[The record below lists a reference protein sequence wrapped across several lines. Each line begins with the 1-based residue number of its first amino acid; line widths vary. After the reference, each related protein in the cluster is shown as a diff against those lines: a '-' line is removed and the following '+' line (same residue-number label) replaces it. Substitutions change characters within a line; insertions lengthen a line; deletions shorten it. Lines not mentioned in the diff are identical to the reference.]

1 MRPPAALLLLVALT
15 AQAQPAPSAP
25 SAELD
30 PDQLNQLCTRV
41 GQLMEAGGFAIPALA
56 RAAAP
61 IIEGARAACA
71 LLETKPRAADP
82 TYTLLGNLRAYLN
95 LADAV
100 PKPYPFP
107 TVARDQLNEVRDNA
121 TRLDAHFRALLEV
134 KETTLKTP
142 DRDDVSH
149 FQEQNRLLPAPN
161 PDGRRVVFLGDSI
174 TALWRINEYFPEED
188 FINRGIEGQITGQL
202 LGRMKT
208 DVVDL
213 RPKAVVIEGGTFDL
227 TRDTPLVAIEDNY
240 VSLADIAYANNIK
253 VLFTSVLPVNDVYK
267 DQNPEYQRSPT
278 RPLIYIRALNDWI
291 KALCAQRNYTY
302 VDFYSVL
309 ADESGALMADATDDG
324 LLPNA
329 KGYRLM
335 APVMAKA
342 IEEATR
348 PAPPPAKQ
356 QQRKR

>member
-15 AQAQPAPSAP
+15 AQAQPPAAP

-30 PDQLNQLCTRV
+30 PGDLAQLCTRL

-61 IIEGARAACA
+61 LTENVQAACMQ
-71 LLETKPRAADP
+71 LESKPRAAEP
-82 TYTLLGNLRAYLN
+82 TYSLLLNVRAYLN

-100 PKPYPFP
+100 PKPYPLP
-107 TVARDQLNEVRDNA
+107 EVARDQLNETRDGA
-121 TRLDAHFRALLEV
+121 TRLDAHFRALLEE
-134 KETTLKTP
+134 KEVTLKAP

-149 FQEQNRLLPAPN
+149 FQEENRLLPPPDPN
-161 PDGRRVVFLGDSI
+161 GRRVVFLGDSI
-174 TALWRINEYFPEED
+174 TSLWRINEYFPDED

-213 RPKAVVIEGGTFDL
+213 RPKAVVIQGGTFDL
-227 TRDTPLVAIEDNY
+227 TRDIPLVAIEDNY
-240 VSLADIAYANNIK
+240 VSLADIAYANGIK

-267 DQNPEYQRSPT
+267 DQNPEYERSPK
-278 RPLIYIRALNDWI
+278 RPSIYIRALNDWI
-291 KALCAQRNYTY
+291 KALCAQRGYTY

-309 ADESGALMADATDDG
+309 ADDTGALMADATDDG
-324 LLPNA
+324 LLPNP

-335 APVMAKA
+335 APVIAKA
-342 IEEATR
+342 IEEATA
-348 PAPPPAKQ
+348 PAPAPAKSS
-356 QQRKR
+356 QRKR